1 MNIRIKII
9 DKPTMVE
16 QIINIRHNKAGDFFN
31 LLIFDGK
38 NVESISFKNIR
49 IFDSLLKI
57 LQMLFDNNFVE
68 LNICTI
74 PTLIKDIKS
83 NVYEP
88 KNASL
93 EVNYT
98 FFTS

>member
-1 MNIRIKII
+1 MNIKIKII
-9 DKPTMVE
+9 DKPAKVE

-31 LLIFDGK
+31 LVIFDGK

-49 IFDSLLKI
+49 LFDSLLKI
-57 LQMLFDNNFVE
+57 LQMLFDNNFID
-68 LNICTI
+68 LNICNI
-74 PTLIKDIKS
+74 STLVKDIKS

-88 KNASL
+88 KNESL

-98 FFTS
+98 FFTN

>member
-1 MNIRIKII
+1 MNIKIKII
-9 DKPTMVE
+9 DKPTRIE

-49 IFDSLLKI
+49 LFDSLLKI
-57 LQMLFDNNFVE
+57 LQMLFDNNFVD
-68 LNICTI
+68 LNICNI
-74 PTLIKDIKS
+74 PTLVKDIKS

-88 KNASL
+88 KNESL

-98 FFTS
+98 FFAS